1 MGRTQG
7 QEALTGTDERNAAR
21 LSARRAQILD
31 AATSVFADLGYHGS
45 RMDDIVRASGLSKGA
60 IYWYFKS
67 KEEIAV
73 ELVRQLLHGEEEA
86 LASEERAEQDPGA
99 RLSAMADDFARSL
112 WENPAR
118 APLALELLSLGQ
130 RIPAIKQHFT
140 DYHATYI
147 AALSGLLRAA
157 SGGNAPEREITAGAL
172 ALAAM
177 VDGWALHEALIASPS
192 GRREGLGEAVA
203 ILVKGLRSRS

>member
-1 MGRTQG
+1 MGTAQG
-7 QEALTGTDERNAAR
+7 RETPTGSEERNAAR
-21 LSARRAQILD
+21 LSARRTQILD
-31 AATSVFADLGYHGS
+31 AATSVFAGLGYHGS

-86 LASEERAEQDPGA
+86 LTSAEPAERDPGA

-112 WENPAR
+112 RENPAR

-140 DYHATYI
+140 DYHATYVGV
-147 AALSGLLRAA
+147 LSDLLRAA

-177 VDGWALHEALIASPS
+177 VDGWALHEALITSPPAH
-192 GRREGLGEAVA
+192 REGLGEAVA
-203 ILVKGLRSRS
+203 VLVNGLRRER